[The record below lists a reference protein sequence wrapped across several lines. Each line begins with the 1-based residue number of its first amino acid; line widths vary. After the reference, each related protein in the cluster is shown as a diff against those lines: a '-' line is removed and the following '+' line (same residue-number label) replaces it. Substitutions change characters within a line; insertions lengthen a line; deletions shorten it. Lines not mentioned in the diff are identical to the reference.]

1 MTRRDSF
8 RINLF
13 ISISAL
19 RMQARY
25 LIQRMK
31 IAGHDMSGKQTVFR
45 TWECQPLY
53 CSATSKSDVLPQN
66 INRRLAVKFVTG
78 DKTFITLKGNQIC
91 SFSKLIRNTMK
102 LIRTC
107 TLLLLVTILFNSCQD
122 PELPEASQEG
132 KNVFGCRVNGRIWL
146 PKGDLF
152 IPARR
157 LLYVANLNGGTLIMN
172 ARYGFR
178 DKQDIKIA
186 NKENIDIYFRNITTT
201 GQYTFNKADS
211 SGFAQYT
218 FITQYENSP
227 TIQTRYC
234 DYNGSRD
241 IQSGILNITK
251 LDLNKSIIAGT
262 FSFTLS
268 MQNPSSDCSSEV
280 QITDGRFDFIF

>member
-1 MTRRDSF
+1 M
-8 RINLF
+8 L
-13 ISISAL
+13 
-19 RMQARY
+19 
-25 LIQRMK
+25 
-31 IAGHDMSGKQTVFR
+31 
-45 TWECQPLY
+45 
-53 CSATSKSDVLPQN
+53 
-66 INRRLAVKFVTG
+66 
-78 DKTFITLKGNQIC
+78 
-91 SFSKLIRNTMK
+91 FSKLIRNTMK

-157 LLYVANLNGGTLIMN
+157 LLYVANLKGGTLIMN
-172 ARYGFR
+172 TRYGFR

-186 NKENIDIYFRNITTT
+186 NKEHIDIYFRNITRT

-268 MQNPSSDCSSEV
+268 IQNPSSDCSSEV